1 MDATAT
7 ALHHGDRYLDH
18 CRSCGA
24 DLERLFV
31 DLGQSPI
38 SNSLRHPDQEDEPE
52 AFYPLRAF
60 ACDACG
66 LVQIHDIAAREAHF
80 NRDYAYFSSFS
91 DTWLA
96 HAESYAH
103 TMIAR
108 QGLGPTSQ
116 VVEVASNDGYLLRY
130 FKAAG
135 VPVLGV
141 DPAANC
147 AEAAMLHHG
156 VPTRVTFFGR
166 QTARDLVR
174 EGLSADLIA
183 ANNVLAHVPDINDF
197 VAGFSIL
204 LKPDGVLTIEFPHLL
219 QMMENNYFDTI
230 YHEHYS
236 YLSLLAVERLLARH
250 GLAAFDLDVL
260 STHGGSLRV
269 HVGHASAG
277 RRASDALLAFRAR
290 EAAAG
295 LDGPAAYDAFSARA
309 RATKRS
315 LLKLLIRLKD
325 EGATL
330 AAYGAPAKG
339 ATLLNYCGIGRD
351 FIDYTVDRNPRK
363 QGLVMPGVAIPV
375 HPPERIFETRPDY
388 LVILPWNLK
397 DEIIAQMSGIR
408 TWGGKFITPLPEPMI
423 IA

>member
-1 MDATAT
+1 MDATVT

-96 HAESYAH
+96 HAVSYAH

-108 QGLGPTSQ
+108 LGLGPASQ

-166 QTARDLVR
+166 QTARELVR

-204 LKPDGVLTIEFPHLL
+204 LKAEGVLTLEFPHLL
-219 QMMENNYFDTI
+219 QMIEGNYFDTI

-236 YLSLLAVERLLARH
+236 YLSLVAVEQVLRANGLRPFDVERLP
-250 GLAAFDLDVL
+250 
-260 STHGGSLRV
+260 THGGSLRLYCC
-269 HVGHASAG
+269 HAASAHVETEALAALRASEQAAELDRIEGYAGFTPRVEAVRAGFRVYLEEARLEG
-277 RRASDALLAFRAR
+277 RRV
-290 EAAAG
+290 
-295 LDGPAAYDAFSARA
+295 
-309 RATKRS
+309 
-315 LLKLLIRLKD
+315 
-325 EGATL
+325 
-330 AAYGAPAKG
+330 AAYGAAAKG
-339 ATLLNYCGIGRD
+339 NTFLNYCGVTADEIVAAFD
-351 FIDYTVDRNPRK
+351 ANPAK
-363 QGLVMPGVAIPV
+363 QGRYLPGSHVPILSPEAVASV
-375 HPPERIFETRPDY
+375 RADD
-388 LVILPWNLK
+388 LLILPWNLK
-397 DEIIAQMSGIR
+397 DEIVQQLAYIAD
-408 TWGGKFITPLPEPMI
+408 WGGRFVTASPEVRI
-423 IA
+423 L